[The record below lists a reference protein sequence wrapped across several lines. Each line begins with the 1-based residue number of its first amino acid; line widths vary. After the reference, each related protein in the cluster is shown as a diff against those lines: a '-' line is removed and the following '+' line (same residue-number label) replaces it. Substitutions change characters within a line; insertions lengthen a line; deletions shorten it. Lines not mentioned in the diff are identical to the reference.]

1 MAGWGNGR
9 APRALTLLAVTAGAI
24 ALAASPAA
32 AMRSEKIAPH
42 LCKTVNGGRFVGIPG
57 FPGEKIDRRLLPDI
71 RWMKRRFDIFI
82 TDGYSTDPV
91 HAGNGEHPIGLA
103 TDIVPNAAKGGT
115 WNEVGDLAHVAEPTQ
130 NQPNMPWRWVGWNGD
145 AGHGRGDHLHL
156 SWSHSDTQPKH
167 PARVVYTRRCPH
179 WGGRRRQRRRRRRRR
194 VQRGHV
200 SRLGRR
206 RRRVERRHLRQG
218 RKARAGRGRGRL
230 SPRSPLVQPHH
241 LRRLRRLTCC
251 CVDKVAASTES
262 LAAASPPYMLLRRQ
276 SRRL

>member
-42 LCKTVNGGRFVGIPG
+42 LCKTVNGGRFVRIPG

-82 TDGYSTDPV
+82 TDGYSTDRV

-130 NQPNMPWRWVGWNGD
+130 NQPIMPWRWVGWNGD

-179 WGGRRRQRRRRRRRR
+179 SGDGDDARDGNHRHGRHRDGANGGT
-194 VQRGHV
+194 G
-200 SRLGRR
+200 
-206 RRRVERRHLRQG
+206 
-218 RKARAGRGRGRL
+218 AGDGG
-230 SPRSPLVQPHH
+230 SGSGGSSGG
-241 LRRLRRLTCC
+241 TSA
-251 CVDKVAASTES
+251 DSGGGGGASNGGISAKVGK
-262 LAAASPPYMLLRRQ
+262 LAPVVAEDD
-276 SRRL
+276 

>member
-115 WNEVGDLAHVAEPTQ
+115 WNEVGDLAHVAEPTR
-130 NQPNMPWRWVGWNGD
+130 NQPIMPWRWVGWNGD

-156 SWSHSDTQPKH
+156 SWSHSDTRPKH

-179 WGGRRRQRRRRRRRR
+179 SGDGDDARDGNHRHGRHRDGADGGT
-194 VQRGHV
+194 G
-200 SRLGRR
+200 
-206 RRRVERRHLRQG
+206 
-218 RKARAGRGRGRL
+218 AGDGG
-230 SPRSPLVQPHH
+230 SGSGSGGSSGG
-241 LRRLRRLTCC
+241 TSA
-251 CVDKVAASTES
+251 DSGGGGGASNGGISAKVGK
-262 LAAASPPYMLLRRQ
+262 LAPVVAEDD
-276 SRRL
+276 